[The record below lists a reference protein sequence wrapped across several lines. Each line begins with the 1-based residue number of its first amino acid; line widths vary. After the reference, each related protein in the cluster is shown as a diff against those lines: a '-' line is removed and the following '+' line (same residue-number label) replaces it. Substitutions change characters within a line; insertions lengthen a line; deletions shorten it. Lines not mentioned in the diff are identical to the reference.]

1 MQNSNKGKRIYP
13 SIFQPIKKSHA
24 KSRIRTCAGK
34 SQMAF
39 ISNALTITTLH
50 KLKVKRAL
58 HSPWTRML
66 HMYNLKHF
74 VSVLQMVR
82 ALAPFPLT
90 LIKSHHFTR
99 MYPCE
104 NLLEKLDETNP
115 TPLRSLSFSPRDPHS
130 NILLWRPWIMAN
142 LFRIQVVKIL
152 EYYALVR
159 PCRPFH
165 EILGTL
171 VLKIWWD
178 SSPHFN
184 VNISDIA
191 SDNVSTTYYH
201 IFCFG
206 TNSCQ
211 ISYGCYVRFR
221 KNATQDM

>member
-1 MQNSNKGKRIYP
+1 MQNSNKDKRIYP
-13 SIFQPIKKSHA
+13 SIFQPIKKSHVA
-24 KSRIRTCAGK
+24 SRIQTCAGK

-39 ISNALTITTLH
+39 ISNALTIATLH

-104 NLLEKLDETNP
+104 NLLEKLDETNL

-130 NILLWRPWIMAN
+130 KH
-142 LFRIQVVKIL
+142 FTL
-152 EYYALVR
+152 EAM
-159 PCRPFH
+159 
-165 EILGTL
+165 
-171 VLKIWWD
+171 
-178 SSPHFN
+178 N
-184 VNISDIA
+184 
-191 SDNVSTTYYH
+191 
-201 IFCFG
+201 
-206 TNSCQ
+206 
-211 ISYGCYVRFR
+211 YG
-221 KNATQDM
+221 